1 MPKVPRF
8 TLENPSH
15 NKHMSFVILT
25 QGWSCDLQ
33 KWIDYNGLQ
42 VQWYI
47 FHNNREISI
56 LTMKKKPTARLTLLQ
71 EATESSK
78 LQETKTNKKQKN

>member
-1 MPKVPRF
+1 MPKLSRF
-8 TLENPSH
+8 TLQNPSH
-15 NKHMSFVILT
+15 NKHMSSVILT
-25 QGWSCDLQ
+25 QGQSCDLQ

-47 FHNNREISI
+47 FHKNREISI
-56 LTMKKKPTARLTLLQ
+56 FTMKKKPTARLTLLQ

-78 LQETKTNKKQKN
+78 LQKTKTNKKQKN